1 MNGAAVDAT
10 IGSVGLLV
18 FVRSIV
24 GLTVL
29 DLSTVGRDV
38 LVLSMVGR
46 TVCPFGRVL
55 TGNGGRGGGMIGAVV
70 VAACVANGTDA
81 GISGINACPF
91 DRL

>member
-24 GLTVL
+24 GLTVRV
-29 DLSTVGRDV
+29 LSTVGRDV

-55 TGNGGRGGGMIGAVV
+55 TGTTGRGGMIGAVV
-70 VAACVANGTDA
+70 VTACVANGTDA
-81 GISGINACPF
+81 GISGIIACPF
-91 DRL
+91 DNP